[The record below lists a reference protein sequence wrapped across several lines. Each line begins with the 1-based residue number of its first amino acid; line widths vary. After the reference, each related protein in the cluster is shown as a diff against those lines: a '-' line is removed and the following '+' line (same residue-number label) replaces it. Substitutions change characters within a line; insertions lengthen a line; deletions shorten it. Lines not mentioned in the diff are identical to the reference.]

1 MQTYFLVIMIL
12 LFRVIIMPLCITI
25 TCVPF
30 WVHDLRV
37 GILVIYILLHTYL
50 LANILLLY
58 IILWEC
64 IPLYLIVFMS
74 ILLRV
79 GILVIPIYFIACI
92 TSFHG
97 FYSSYFLRVGII
109 CYYNLII
116 ILMSLMR
123 TYFLVI
129 MILLFRVIN
138 IPLGIT
144 ITCVDFWVHDLRV
157 GILVIYILLHTYLL
171 AIILLFYII
180 LWECIPLYRIVFT
193 SLCLRVGILVIP
205 IYIMACI
212 SSFYGLYSSY
222 FKGGYSRYISL
233 VAHIHTC

>member
-1 MQTYFLVIMIL
+1 MEICQCCT
-12 LFRVIIMPLCITI
+12 CIQKGDNI
-25 TCVPF
+25 FVKNIA
-30 WVHDLRV
+30 LS
-37 GILVIYILLHTYL
+37 LL
-50 LANILLLY
+50 LASSWKHLRY
-58 IILWEC
+58 
-64 IPLYLIVFMS
+64 VFETNS
-74 ILLRV
+74 WKCV
-79 GILVIPIYFIACI
+79 
-92 TSFHG
+92 
-97 FYSSYFLRVGII
+97 RVGII

-144 ITCVDFWVHDLRV
+144 ITCVDFWVHDLKV